1 MALETAVTALVDL
14 ESAKLIGKG
23 LGAIGAGLG
32 VGLGGVGTGLAQQGI
47 GAAAFGAI
55 AEDKGMLG
63 LALVFVAIPE
73 TLVILGLVISIMIMF
88 I

>member
-1 MALETAVTALVDL
+1 MALEALVDL
-14 ESAKLIGKG
+14 ETAKLLGKG
-23 LGAIGAGLG
+23 LGNIGAGLA
-32 VGLGGVGTGLAQQGI
+32 VGLGGVGTGMAQQGI

-63 LALVFVAIPE
+63 LALVFIAIPE

>member
-1 MALETAVTALVDL
+1 MVVEALIDL

-23 LGAIGAGLG
+23 LGAIGAGLA

-47 GAAAFGAI
+47 GAAAFGAV

-63 LALVFVAIPE
+63 LALVFIAIPE
-73 TLVILGLVISIMIMF
+73 TLVILGLVVSIMIMF

>member
-1 MALETAVTALVDL
+1 MAIEALIDL

-23 LGAIGAGLG
+23 LGNIGAGLA

-47 GAAAFGAI
+47 GAAAVGAV

-63 LALVFVAIPE
+63 LALVFIAIPE
-73 TLVILGLVISIMIMF
+73 TLVILGLVVSIMIMF

>member
-1 MALETAVTALVDL
+1 MAAEALLTDVGAQL
-14 ESAKLIGKG
+14 VGKG

-32 VGLGGVGTGLAQQGI
+32 GGLGGVGTGLAQQGI

-63 LALVFVAIPE
+63 LALVFIAIPE

>member
-1 MALETAVTALVDL
+1 MAAELLISDVGAQ
-14 ESAKLIGKG
+14 LIGKG
-23 LGAIGAGLG
+23 LGAIGAGLA
-32 VGLGGVGTGLAQQGI
+32 VGLGGAGTGFAQQGI

-63 LALVFVAIPE
+63 LGLVFVAIPE